1 MIKQYCTITNDKGMH
16 VRAAAEVV
24 KLVNQFDSDI
34 TIEHEGREVPA
45 DSLIHLLT
53 LAANCGKQ
61 VLITA
66 TGHDEQAA
74 VAALTQLIVDGFY
87 ENS

>member
-1 MIKQYCTITNDKGMH
+1 MIKQHCTIINAKGMH
-16 VRAAAEVV
+16 ARAAAEVV
-24 KLVNQFDSDI
+24 KLVNQFESTI

-61 VLITA
+61 IQITA
-66 TGHDEQAA
+66 HGHDEQQAI
-74 VAALTQLIVDGFY
+74 AALSQLIVDGFY
-87 ENS
+87 EKP